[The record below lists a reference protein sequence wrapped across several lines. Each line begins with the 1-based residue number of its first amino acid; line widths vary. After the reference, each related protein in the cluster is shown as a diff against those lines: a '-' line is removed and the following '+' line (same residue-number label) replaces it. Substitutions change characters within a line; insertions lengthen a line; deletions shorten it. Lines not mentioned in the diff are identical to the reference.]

1 MVELCCSQAQGKELV
16 AYPCLPS
23 PAESLQDMD
32 SFVEV
37 VGHQSCLSELT
48 DNVQEILL
56 KLNVMLATRRPWTVS
71 LVAAPGL
78 RE

>member
-16 AYPCLPS
+16 ADPCLPS

-32 SFVEV
+32 SLVEV
-37 VGHQSCLSELT
+37 VEQQSRLSEST
-48 DNVQEILL
+48 DDVQEILL
-56 KLNVMLATRRPWTVS
+56 KLKVMLATRRPWTVS

>member
-1 MVELCCSQAQGKELV
+1 MLLSGTGEGIV

-32 SFVEV
+32 SLVEV
-37 VGHQSCLSELT
+37 VEQQSCLSEST
-48 DNVQEILL
+48 DDVQEILL
-56 KLNVMLATRRPWTVS
+56 KLKVMLATRRPWTVS
-71 LVAAPGL
+71 LVVAPGL

>member
-1 MVELCCSQAQGKELV
+1 MVELCCSLARGKELV

-32 SFVEV
+32 SLVEV
-37 VGHQSCLSELT
+37 VEQQSHLSEST
-48 DNVQEILL
+48 DNVKEILL
-56 KLNVMLATRRPWTVS
+56 KLKVMLATRRSWTVS

>member
-1 MVELCCSQAQGKELV
+1 MVELCCSQARGKELV

-32 SFVEV
+32 SLVEV
-37 VGHQSCLSELT
+37 VEQQSHLSEST
-48 DNVQEILL
+48 DDVLEILL
-56 KLNVMLATRRPWTVS
+56 KLATRRPWTLS
-71 LVAAPGL
+71 LVVAPGL